1 MPKLSHNQCLELK
14 RPITNLEIE
23 DTVFQLGPQK
33 APGPDGLPAF
43 FFQHYWEIVKTDVF
57 NTIHAFF
64 HSGSLFKPPNHTYI
78 TLIPKISCPDDVSHF
93 RPISLCN
100 VIYKVISKILI
111 NRLKPIM
118 DSLISP
124 FQNAFIKGRNISDN
138 IPIAHEIM
146 DILRKKKGRK
156 NSFGALKIDMKKA
169 YDRVRWNFLKAVL
182 IAMNFDHKWIKW
194 IMECVSTV
202 QYTLLVNG
210 STTMSF
216 KSAKGLRQGDP
227 LSPYPFLLCANVL
240 SLSLQKAE
248 QE

>member
-1 MPKLSHNQCLELK
+1 MQIILELT
-14 RPITNLEIE
+14 ITEE
-23 DTVFQLGPQK
+23 G
-33 APGPDGLPAF
+33 
-43 FFQHYWEIVKTDVF
+43 
-57 NTIHAFF
+57 
-64 HSGSLFKPPNHTYI
+64 
-78 TLIPKISCPDDVSHF
+78 
-93 RPISLCN
+93 
-100 VIYKVISKILI
+100 
-111 NRLKPIM
+111 RLKPFM

-169 YDRVRWNFLKAVL
+169 YDRVRWNFLKAIL

-194 IMECVSTV
+194 IMEFVSTV

>member
-1 MPKLSHNQCLELK
+1 
-14 RPITNLEIE
+14 
-23 DTVFQLGPQK
+23 
-33 APGPDGLPAF
+33 
-43 FFQHYWEIVKTDVF
+43 
-57 NTIHAFF
+57 
-64 HSGSLFKPPNHTYI
+64 
-78 TLIPKISCPDDVSHF
+78 
-93 RPISLCN
+93 
-100 VIYKVISKILI
+100 
-111 NRLKPIM
+111 M

-138 IPIAHEIM
+138 ILIAHEIM

-210 STTMSF
+210 V
-216 KSAKGLRQGDP
+216 
-227 LSPYPFLLCANVL
+227 LLCPSNQLRA
-240 SLSLQKAE
+240 
-248 QE
+248 

>member
-1 MPKLSHNQCLELK
+1 
-14 RPITNLEIE
+14 
-23 DTVFQLGPQK
+23 
-33 APGPDGLPAF
+33 
-43 FFQHYWEIVKTDVF
+43 
-57 NTIHAFF
+57 
-64 HSGSLFKPPNHTYI
+64 
-78 TLIPKISCPDDVSHF
+78 
-93 RPISLCN
+93 
-100 VIYKVISKILI
+100 
-111 NRLKPIM
+111 
-118 DSLISP
+118 
-124 FQNAFIKGRNISDN
+124 
-138 IPIAHEIM
+138 
-146 DILRKKKGRK
+146 
-156 NSFGALKIDMKKA
+156 MKKA